1 MNKLPIVLA
10 VLLLLPV
17 LGVDTVV
24 IINTTN
30 GFTDD
35 VYVDSSNPNTNY
47 GTSAF
52 LYLNSQTYPSTIIER
67 SYFKIN
73 TSILP
78 STYVINSAVLYVRG
92 TAGTDSYNV
101 TLHKVL
107 TSGLTEGSITWSN
120 QPCGSTIGSV
130 NSSCSSELSSTLFNA
145 GAVPYFVAYDI
156 APALSAGETTLS
168 LLLKSSNEALTLSY
182 INAVS
187 TEGVAAQRPY
197 LRINYTDLFLTS
209 ISKSSPVNQIYNVDY
224 VWHNFTPVNSNLSNI
239 PCYIEE
245 TKIGSPEVETSVGSI
260 TNDTESTTLKSG
272 YTYGAYSQ
280 YIKCKNSDSSYS
292 DSAVTNYT
300 INAQPSI
307 TLIDIDTQAF
317 NGSATVEISYIPTD
331 ADSSGHLACIFTID
345 NVTYSTIT
353 ADNGIENQDLF
364 GGIALGNHILVINC
378 SDLLGGSGYLNHNFT
393 VSIANFRVCFYTYDD
408 YRDWISN
415 SSVSV
420 SNKPNAVRNTVKFED
435 VMGKV
440 WLKHNVGLQDYY
452 YCAELDNGCAD
463 MNVSVSGVYDV
474 YLADNTNFDANC
486 HPLTINPRYAEYVGK
501 FYLATSANVFENRFI
516 SFEDSASETGGKS
529 DLLQEVRN
537 QIFFLLFIVVI
548 VGGAYLGM
556 ISGGSGLAVLTFVG
570 IGVAILLY
578 FRGFILSGGLI

>member
-1 MNKLPIVLA
+1 
-10 VLLLLPV
+10 
-17 LGVDTVV
+17 
-24 IINTTN
+24 
-30 GFTDD
+30 
-35 VYVDSSNPNTNY
+35 
-47 GTSAF
+47 
-52 LYLNSQTYPSTIIER
+52 
-67 SYFKIN
+67 
-73 TSILP
+73 
-78 STYVINSAVLYVRG
+78 
-92 TAGTDSYNV
+92 
-101 TLHKVL
+101 
-107 TSGLTEGSITWSN
+107 
-120 QPCGSTIGSV
+120 
-130 NSSCSSELSSTLFNA
+130 
-145 GAVPYFVAYDI
+145 
-156 APALSAGETTLS
+156 
-168 LLLKSSNEALTLSY
+168 
-182 INAVS
+182 
-187 TEGVAAQRPY
+187 
-197 LRINYTDLFLTS
+197 LTS
-209 ISKSSPVNQIYNVDY
+209 ISKSSPVNQTYNVDY
-224 VWHNFTPVNSNLSNI
+224 IWHNFTPVNSNLSTI

-260 TNDTESTTLKSG
+260 TNDTESATLKTG

-292 DSAVTNYT
+292 NSAVTNYT

-317 NGSATVEISYIPTD
+317 NGTATVEISYIPTD

-345 NVTYSTIT
+345 NVTYSTIN

-364 GGIALGNHILVINC
+364 GGIALGNHTLAVNC
-378 SDLLGGSGYLNHNFT
+378 SDLLGGSGYLNQNFT

-440 WLKHNVGLQDYY
+440 WMKHNVGLQDYY

-501 FYLATSANVFENRFI
+501 FYLVTNANVFENRFI
-516 SFEDSASETGGKS
+516 SFEDSISETGGKS

-578 FRGFILSGGLI
+578 FKGFILSGGLI